1 MRFLPQLLIMLAAGL
16 IGLTACGGR
25 QTTAEKERAAREK
38 ITEIV
43 KDPQRQQ
50 LVLAQVDHWS
60 ALQTEKVQSEANF
73 IARREALN
81 ANYAA
86 TKTEFQALQQQH
98 TVEVQKLCSD
108 FIAIRQAI
116 IANTTED
123 EWKALRS
130 VRDDLRQ
137 AAATTSENGAK
148 P

>member
-16 IGLTACGGR
+16 IGLTACGER

-43 KDPQRQQ
+43 KDPHRQKI
-50 LVLAQVDHWS
+50 VLAQIDHSS
-60 ALQTEKVQSEANF
+60 ALLTEKSQSEANF
-73 IARREALN
+73 IARRDALN
-81 ANYAA
+81 ANYSA
-86 TKTEFQALQQQH
+86 TKADFQALQQQH
-98 TVEVQKLCSD
+98 AAEVQKLCSD

-130 VRDDLRQ
+130 ARDNLRQ